1 MFAGPGCGKSTLRA
15 HVFAE
20 LKWRGIDCEEAPEF
34 AKDLTW
40 EERFKVLSDN
50 QDYVFGK
57 QLHRIAR
64 LSDKVDVVITDSPIV
79 FSIIYDRTNDIDFHR
94 HIIRRFNQFNN
105 LNYYIERCKPYN
117 YNGRSQT
124 LEQAIEIDNKI
135 KQFLIDWNIDYRTVS
150 GTRES
155 VDVIVNDIISI
166 IGT

>member
-15 HVFAE
+15 HVFCRAQM
-20 LKWRGIDCEEAPEF
+20 
-34 AKDLTW
+34 
-40 EERFKVLSDN
+40 ER
-50 QDYVFGK
+50 
-57 QLHRIAR
+57 HRF
-64 LSDKVDVVITDSPIV
+64 V

-135 KQFLIDWNIDYRTVS
+135 KQFLIDYRTVL

-155 VDVIVNDIISI
+155 VDVIVVVKAPAL
-166 IGT
+166 